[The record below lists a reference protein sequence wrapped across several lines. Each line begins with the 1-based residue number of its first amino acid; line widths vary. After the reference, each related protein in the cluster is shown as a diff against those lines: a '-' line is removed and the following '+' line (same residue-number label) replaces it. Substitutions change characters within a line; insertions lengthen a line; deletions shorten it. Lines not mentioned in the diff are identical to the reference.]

1 MKAQANPADTLRSV
15 PPRDFI
21 RARDALAAQLTKR
34 GRVAEARQVARLRR
48 PGPVVWALNR
58 AALAR
63 PRELAALV
71 ETVDRLRRAQLGEG
85 DVRAAM
91 EGYRAAF
98 EPLVRGAHQ
107 VLREAGTAVTAALDR
122 RMRSTLLAAVTERGL
137 RAELGAGRLDR
148 EHADPGFAV
157 LSRGPVP
164 AGLLAARPSARSV
177 KTTRP
182 APPPPPKSPP
192 RSESAAAAAAKT
204 RRAAR
209 EQARA
214 ARRAAREARSQ
225 ARRAERAERAAQAAE
240 RRVAAMRRALAA
252 IEEQSAKLRARAD
265 EARGR
270 VTGAAESPRPAQPR
284 VAPPEAAHSGEPRSR
299 PARS

>member
-1 MKAQANPADTLRSV
+1 MKAQADPAEALRSV

-21 RARDALAAQLTKR
+21 RARDALAAQLTKG
-34 GRVAEARQVARLRR
+34 GRVAEARRVARLRR

-71 ETVDRLRRAQLGEG
+71 ETVDRLRRAQLGHG

-91 EGYRAAF
+91 EGYRTAF

-107 VLREAGTAVTAALDR
+107 VLREAGTAVTPGLDR
-122 RMRSTLLAAVTERGL
+122 RMRSTLLAAVTDRGL
-137 RAELGAGRLDR
+137 RAELGAGRLER

-164 AGLLAARPSARSV
+164 AGFLAARPSGRSV
-177 KTTRP
+177 KAARP
-182 APPPPPKSPP
+182 APAPPSTPP
-192 RSESAAAAAAKT
+192 RSSESAAAAAAKT
-204 RRAAR
+204 RREAR

-214 ARRAAREARSQ
+214 ARQTAREARSRALQ
-225 ARRAERAERAAQAAE
+225 AERAERAAQAAE
-240 RRVAAMRRALAA
+240 RRAAAMRRALAA
-252 IEEQSAKLRARAD
+252 VEEQSAKLRAQAD

-270 VTGAAESPRPAQPR
+270 VTGAAESPRPDQSRGADPGATHSR
-284 VAPPEAAHSGEPRSR
+284 APR
-299 PARS
+299 PARG

>member
-1 MKAQANPADTLRSV
+1 MKAQADPAEALRSV

-21 RARDALAAQLTKR
+21 QARDALAAQLTKR
-34 GRVAEARQVARLRR
+34 GRLAEARRVARLRR

-71 ETVDRLRRAQLGEG
+71 ETVDRLRRAQLGQG

-107 VLREAGTAVTAALDR
+107 VLREAGIGVTAALDR
-122 RMRSTLLAAVTERGL
+122 RMRSTLLAAVTDRGL

-148 EHADPGFAV
+148 EHPDPGFAV

-164 AGLLAARPSARSV
+164 AGFLAARPSGRSV
-177 KTTRP
+177 KAARP
-182 APPPPPKSPP
+182 APPPKSPP
-192 RSESAAAAAAKT
+192 RSDSAAAAAAKK
-204 RRAAR
+204 RREAR

-225 ARRAERAERAAQAAE
+225 ALRTERAERAAQAAE
-240 RRVAAMRRALAA
+240 KRVAAMRRALAA

-270 VTGAAESPRPAQPR
+270 VTGATESPRPAQSR
-284 VAPPEAAHSGEPRSR
+284 VAHPEATHSRAPR
-299 PARS
+299 PARG

>member
-1 MKAQANPADTLRSV
+1 MKAQADPAEALRSV

-21 RARDALAAQLTKR
+21 RARDALAAQLTKG
-34 GRVAEARQVARLRR
+34 GRVAEARRVARLRR

-71 ETVDRLRRAQLGEG
+71 ETVDRLRRAQLGHG

-91 EGYRAAF
+91 EGYRTAF

-107 VLREAGTAVTAALDR
+107 VLREAGTAVTPGLDR
-122 RMRSTLLAAVTERGL
+122 RMRSTLLAAVTDRGL
-137 RAELGAGRLDR
+137 RAELGAGRLER

-164 AGLLAARPSARSV
+164 AGLLAARPSGRSV
-177 KTTRP
+177 KAARP
-182 APPPPPKSPP
+182 APALAPPPTPP
-192 RSESAAAAAAKT
+192 RSSESAATAAAKT
-204 RRAAR
+204 RRDAR

-214 ARRAAREARSQ
+214 ARQTAREARSQ
-225 ARRAERAERAAQAAE
+225 ALQAERAERAAQAAE
-240 RRVAAMRRALAA
+240 RRAAAMRRALAA
-252 IEEQSAKLRARAD
+252 VEEQSAKLRAQAD

-270 VTGAAESPRPAQPR
+270 VTGAAESPRPAQSRGADPGATHSR
-284 VAPPEAAHSGEPRSR
+284 APR
-299 PARS
+299 PARG

>member
-1 MKAQANPADTLRSV
+1 MKAQADPAEPLRSV

-21 RARDALAAQLTKR
+21 RARDALAAQLTKG
-34 GRVAEARQVARLRR
+34 GRVAEARRVARLRR

-58 AALAR
+58 ASLAR

-71 ETVDRLRRAQLGEG
+71 QTVDRLRRAQLGQG

-107 VLREAGTAVTAALDR
+107 VLREAGTGVTAALDR
-122 RMRSTLLAAVTERGL
+122 RMRSTLLAAVTDRAL

-164 AGLLAARPSARSV
+164 AAFTARPSGRSAARPA
-177 KTTRP
+177 P
-182 APPPPPKSPP
+182 APPPTSP
-192 RSESAAAAAAKT
+192 RDAESAVAVAAKM
-204 RRAAR
+204 RREAR
-209 EQARA
+209 EQDRA
-214 ARRAAREARSQ
+214 ARRAARDARSQ
-225 ARRAERAERAAQAAE
+225 ALRAERAERAAQAAE
-240 RRVAAMRRALAA
+240 RRAATLRRALAA
-252 IEEQSAKLRARAD
+252 VEEQSARLRARAD

-270 VTGAAESPRPAQPR
+270 VTGAADSPRPTRSR
-284 VAPPEAAHSGEPRSR
+284 VARPEATHSREPR
-299 PARS
+299 P

>member
-1 MKAQANPADTLRSV
+1 MKAQADPAEPLRSV

-21 RARDALAAQLTKR
+21 RARDALAAQLTKG
-34 GRVAEARQVARLRR
+34 GRVAEARRVARLRR

-58 AALAR
+58 AALAW

-71 ETVDRLRRAQLGEG
+71 QTVDRLRRAQLGQG

-107 VLREAGTAVTAALDR
+107 VLREAGTGVTAALDR
-122 RMRSTLLAAVTERGL
+122 RMRSTLLAAVTDRGL

-164 AGLLAARPSARSV
+164 AAFLTARPSGRSVKAARPA
-177 KTTRP
+177 P
-182 APPPPPKSPP
+182 APPPTSPP
-192 RSESAAAAAAKT
+192 SSETAAAAAAKM
-204 RRAAR
+204 RREAR

-214 ARRAAREARSQ
+214 ARRAARDARSQ
-225 ARRAERAERAAQAAE
+225 ALQVERAERAAQAAE
-240 RRVAAMRRALAA
+240 RRAATLRRALAA
-252 IEEQSAKLRARAD
+252 VEEQSARLRARAD

-270 VTGAAESPRPAQPR
+270 VTGAAESPRPTRSR
-284 VAPPEAAHSGEPRSR
+284 VARPEAAHLREPR
-299 PARS
+299 P

>member
-1 MKAQANPADTLRSV
+1 MKAQADPAETLRSV

-21 RARDALAAQLTKR
+21 QARDALAAQLTKR

-71 ETVDRLRRAQLGEG
+71 ETVDRLRRAQLGQG
-85 DVRAAM
+85 DVRPAM

-122 RMRSTLLAAVTERGL
+122 RMRSTLLAAVTDRGL

-164 AGLLAARPSARSV
+164 AGFLAARPSARSV

-182 APPPPPKSPP
+182 ALPPPPKSPT
-192 RSESAAAAAAKT
+192 RSESAAAAAKT
-204 RRAAR
+204 RREAR

-225 ARRAERAERAAQAAE
+225 ALRAERAERAAQAAE

-270 VTGAAESPRPAQPR
+270 VTGAAASPRPAQPR
-284 VAPPEAAHSGEPRSR
+284 VAHPEATHSGEPRFR